1 MANLICCGI
10 NFTRKANFQRHIS
23 SKHKTASPIFRCL
36 VEGCSKRFSK
46 TSTLNE
52 HQKSHIF
59 NSDIFYLQTQAFNN
73 TTLVLRKELE
83 ETGVEDFDFITSE
96 DGVNELRSIINSE
109 VVKKNALT
117 FSIAL
122 TINFIKY
129 GIDGDIS
136 AKASPCF
143 LSSPHYLNSVSTYN
157 VKEILISCVHQVQ
170 KRYDDFVD
178 KGSGWSLHSLK
189 YYDLHI
195 TQINDLRGGCDPSI
209 IHNLDKVLSRR
220 AGLININNRD
230 DKCLLYCIAA
240 TFTEKNTCL
249 MLKNQTQIII

>member
-10 NFTRKANFQRHIS
+10 NFTRKSNFQRHIS
-23 SKHKTASPIFRCL
+23 SKHKTATPIFRCL
-36 VEGCSKRFSK
+36 VEGCSKRFNK

-59 NSDIFYLQTQAFNN
+59 NSDTFYLQSQAFNN

-83 ETGVEDFDFITSE
+83 ETGVQDFDFITSE
-96 DGVNELRSIINSE
+96 DGVDELRSIINSE

-143 LSSPHYLNSVSTYN
+143 Y
-157 VKEILISCVHQVQ
+157 QV
-170 KRYDDFVD
+170 
-178 KGSGWSLHSLK
+178 
-189 YYDLHI
+189 HI
-195 TQINDLRGGCDPSI
+195 T
-209 IHNLDKVLSRR
+209 
-220 AGLININNRD
+220 
-230 DKCLLYCIAA
+230 
-240 TFTEKNTCL
+240 
-249 MLKNQTQIII
+249 